1 MTRDIAV
8 KVLLSAEEYVSLE
21 RLADDAGLFHSA
33 LIRQLIKR
41 EIAAH
46 MRSVLDA
53 QAPDSPKP
61 AQD

>member
-46 MRSVLDA
+46 VHSVLAA
-53 QAPDSPKP
+53 QARASTGT